1 MVLSENM
8 TRDGPQRSHLMQLPM
23 ELHICIQDQL
33 LIDPDSTFKELRRLR
48 LVCKTFNDIWSPI
61 LMTNMVLFQTDVTNH
76 ALAQLRQIVHGKSNA
91 STLAAYTTLTI
102 QNLCCVDT
110 KPDRWYSNARRLREQ
125 GRIIAALQRIITM
138 QDVVFDIC
146 LLIFLI
152 FAIIPLILRILY
164 LPLLPFKAISYI
176 KRAIPKFRAR
186 YYMALLPRK
195 LEMRNIRHVKLLLN
209 NDSDWAIYRSTRI
222 LLSLPH
228 VTELELGLADTTD
241 VEYLVRCLEPLKGL
255 HKLTVLPNWLV
266 RWSPS
271 VLGCI
276 ASLISSNENLT
287 HFDWQPF
294 ISPDFSALFC
304 DVPTHKP
311 LKLHHLSSSRGC
323 TNFDALMPH
332 IRSLTS
338 VEFRDTGSNRWCNSF
353 SRAKIFPPIIKVKLL
368 DQELVTFIEGHPGLV
383 SLTIGAGSTI
393 RGTDSSLCKAL
404 TYHSETLQHL
414 FFKSEVLA
422 FVLQNVENEAEF
434 LLSTGNLR
442 ELVLETEET
451 LLQYQNATSRI
462 YSERKILPVVANLS
476 HSLTVIIRT
485 GDKAIFFLCVAFCR
499 NSENPL
505 IRDLAGRIVYERL

>member
-8 TRDGPQRSHLMQLPM
+8 TRDGPQRSHLMQLPL
-23 ELHICIQDQL
+23 ELHICIRDQL
-33 LIDPDSTFKELRRLR
+33 LIDPDSTFEELRRLR

-61 LMTNMVLFQTDVTNH
+61 VMPTNMVLFQTNDTDH

-91 STLAAYTTLTI
+91 SALAAYTTLTI

-138 QDVVFDIC
+138 QDIVFDIC

-209 NDSDWAIYRSTRI
+209 NDSDWVIYHSTRI

-255 HKLTVLPNWLV
+255 HKLTVLPNWLI

-271 VLGCI
+271 VLR
-276 ASLISSNENLT
+276 
-287 HFDWQPF
+287 
-294 ISPDFSALFC
+294 
-304 DVPTHKP
+304 HKP

-338 VEFRDTGSNRWCNSF
+338 VEFRDTESNRWCISF
-353 SRAKIFPPIIKVKLL
+353 SRAKLFPPIIKVKLL
-368 DQELVTFIEGHPGLV
+368 DQELVTFIRGHPGLV

-404 TYHSETLQHL
+404 RYHSETLQHL

-462 YSERKILPVVANLS
+462 YSVGGYFISESRLGFPYFFRSGKYYLS
-476 HSLTVIIRT
+476 LRT
-485 GDKAIFFLCVAFCR
+485 
-499 NSENPL
+499 
-505 IRDLAGRIVYERL
+505 